1 MTKKSFLVYF
11 FFFYFGPCHQF
22 SVPASVSSPEKFIS
36 QEKSV
41 SQETTLGSLELLRL
55 LNIVPNANTAPMFV
69 SRMWRAVPVR
79 LPVRRFATS
88 NQLFKTLDTRYSAP
102 DVQKV
107 LEKGEVTLPEFLD
120 LSVVQPKLKK
130 SVARLNYDAL
140 TPVQSKSLMPMLMED
155 GVVCRAKTGTGK
167 TMAFAIPVLQSCLET
182 YKATGDVSKVEALVI
197 APTRDLAL
205 QIQQEFAKLIGS
217 DKSLSSKFEVRL
229 CIGGKV
235 DRPSRRAPAIVV
247 ATPGRLE
254 ANLRDPRYLRM
265 FSDLKYKVY
274 DEADRLLDQGFEE
287 VLRDIDER
295 LEQAK
300 SYALDNN
307 VTTKNVLFSATVD
320 DRVNQFAVLTIG
332 KDYTYINCV
341 NENEPEAHENIDQTI
356 VKTKDICQSHIAAI
370 GDIFRK
376 REEDANYKAILFVP
390 TVIGSEFLFEV
401 VSELNSQSRMRNW
414 VYKLNGNMTQGR
426 RDRTTQR
433 FRTCK
438 SGLLIC
444 TDVAARGLDFKNVT
458 DVIQICPSLDVADYV
473 HKVGRTARAGT
484 SGNATIYLSEPEYK
498 YKKVLEKERGIRFA
512 NEVEYTTFEEDRQK
526 IEEVLVSSD
535 DVEEYVKSMFG
546 FYKGAV
552 SVYRL
557 QLDTVMRDLVNLLRC
572 FTADPSATVEMSRKR
587 FMMMGLPWS
596 LVPLH
601 FEVEGGAP
609 NSGKHNNY
617 RSNNFRKS
625 YNLNDRPSYQ
635 KRFSGQRDFDS
646 DFGGK
651 QKYSND
657 RRSKRTFDDE
667 AKFKNKRR
675 Y

>member
-1 MTKKSFLVYF
+1 MQKKAHLA
-11 FFFYFGPCHQF
+11 
-22 SVPASVSSPEKFIS
+22 PADP
-36 QEKSV
+36 
-41 SQETTLGSLELLRL
+41 LLL
-55 LNIVPNANTAPMFV
+55 MFV
-69 SRMWRAVPVR
+69 SRVLGSFPKRSCFLVTAYRGFSQSVFLR
-79 LPVRRFATS
+79 S
-88 NQLFKTLDTRYSAP
+88 LDSQRYSAP

-120 LSVVQPKLKK
+120 LSVLQPKLKK
-130 SVARLNYDAL
+130 SVARLNYDSL
-140 TPVQSKSLMPMLMED
+140 TPVQSKSLMPMLLED

-182 YKATGDVSKVEALVI
+182 YKAKKNIDKVEALVI

-205 QIQQEFAKLIGS
+205 QIQQEFDKLIGG

-229 CIGGKV
+229 CIGGKI
-235 DRPSRRAPAIVV
+235 DKPSRRVPAIVV

-254 ANLRDPRYLRM
+254 ANLRDSRYLKM
-265 FSDLKYKVY
+265 FSNLKYKVY
-274 DEADRLLDQGFEE
+274 DEADRLLDQGFEDT
-287 VLRDIDER
+287 LRDIDTK
-295 LEQAK
+295 LEDARG
-300 SYALDNN
+300 YAE
-307 VTTKNVLFSATVD
+307 VEPVQTKNVLFSATVD
-320 DRVNQFAVLTIG
+320 DRVDKFARETIG
-332 KDYTYINCV
+332 NDYTYINCV

-356 VKTKDICQSHIAAI
+356 VKTKDIYQSHIAAI
-370 GDIFRK
+370 SDIFRN
-376 REEDANYKAILFVP
+376 RELNPNYKAILFVP

-401 VSELNSQSRMRNW
+401 VSELNLQSKMRNW

-498 YKKVLEKERGIRFA
+498 YKKVLEKERGIKFA
-512 NEVEYTTFEEDRQK
+512 QEVEYTTFEEDRAAV
-526 IEEVLVSSD
+526 EEALFSSE

-552 SVYRL
+552 SVYRM
-557 QLDTVMRDLVNLLRC
+557 QLDSVMRDLVNLLRC
-572 FTADPSATVEMSRKR
+572 FTSNPTATVEMSRKR
-587 FMMMGLPWS
+587 FSMMGLPWS

-609 NSGKHNNY
+609 ASNRHNNY
-617 RSNNFRKS
+617 RGKDFRKS
-625 YNLNDRPSYQ
+625 YRLNDRSSNQ
-635 KRFSGQRDFDS
+635 RRFSDHDNSNYDRPKF
-646 DFGGK
+646 
-651 QKYSND
+651 SND
-657 RRSKRTFDDE
+657 RRSKRTFDDSDS
-667 AKFKNKRR
+667 FKPRNKRR